1 MSGVNIYRTEV
12 APEWIDYNG
21 HLRDAYYSLIVSLA
35 TDKLMDRV
43 GLDEA
48 YRARTRCTLYTL
60 EMHMH
65 FLREV
70 KKTDVVDVSVRILG
84 TDRKRIHA
92 ALDMRCGRYPD
103 PVATAEI
110 MLLHVHQGDEPKA
123 QTFPPEVIEALA
135 RVAEEEAAGAA
146 AVAAGAADTAAGAGA
161 SGPAAGSAGA
171 AAASSGA
178 PAPASPIPGS
188 RRMELRSRS

>member
-35 TDKLMDRV
+35 TDALMDRV

-70 KKTDVVDVSVRILG
+70 KKTDVVDVAVRILG

-171 AAASSGA
+171 AAASSRA

>member
-1 MSGVNIYRTEV
+1 
-12 APEWIDYNG
+12 
-21 HLRDAYYSLIVSLA
+21 
-35 TDKLMDRV
+35 MDRM

-48 YRARTRCTLYTL
+48 YRARTLCTLYTL

-65 FLREV
+65 FLHEV
-70 KKTDVVDVSVRILG
+70 KKTDVVDVAVRILG

-123 QTFPPEVIEALA
+123 QAFPPEVIEALA
-135 RVAEEEAAGAA
+135 RVAEEG
-146 AVAAGAADTAAGAGA
+146 
-161 SGPAAGSAGA
+161 
-171 AAASSGA
+171 GA
-178 PAPASPIPGS
+178 PTPASPIPGS
-188 RRMELRSRS
+188 RRMELRIRS